1 MQEASYTL
9 MTPNPCHKHGLG
21 VGTSYHMVK
30 DLGAGGGWL
39 NPSGKGCRKWYWW
52 KGDFMASQSVEE
64 NIQRAHKSFHFEV

>member
-39 NPSGKGCRKWYWW
+39 NHSGKEVVLVEGRLHGFTISGRK
-52 KGDFMASQSVEE
+52 
-64 NIQRAHKSFHFEV
+64 HPKSTQIISL